1 MPVGGVVYILEQ
13 IFDCRKGHIWCFH
26 ASTPILSSIPS
37 STKPWKIN
45 VFRHFNIVKNHQK
58 HFQNPLKPLKNKA
71 SIELDQ
77 KSQNFL
83 KNLHKIS
90 KKSLYKFLF
99 FLSKI
104 RHFIILTKSKKH
116 LSTELT
122 YLQCKKS
129 KWRIYK
135 CNQKLIIF
143 QMEEIIWKYKKYG
156 KIFKDMKDCIK

>member
-1 MPVGGVVYILEQ
+1 MFPHLDPHFE
-13 IFDCRKGHIWCFH
+13 FDTHFDK
-26 ASTPILSSIPS
+26 TPIL
-37 STKPWKIN
+37 
-45 VFRHFNIVKNHQK
+45 RHFHPFPPHQKSSKNAFKTPLIPYKIRLQSNLIKNHK
-58 HFQNPLKPLKNKA
+58 IF
-71 SIELDQ
+71 S
-77 KSQNFL
+77 

-90 KKSLYKFLF
+90 KKSLYKFPF

-104 RHFIILTKSKKH
+104 KHFIILTKSKKH

-143 QMEEIIWKYKKYG
+143 QMEEIIWKHKKYG